1 MITESSNYPGHS
13 QSSQAPYT
21 SKPQHNYQQQT
32 AIYTGNKS
40 PGKSYPASQ
49 SAFTSYPN
57 HYAHQQQK
65 QIPESY
71 PGYPRMQ
78 QPSGKYTVSCHCQSF
93 HYIIIT
99 KLQTWEPKWE
109 SCLNSWRCNNPPE
122 NRLAQD
128 RKNSFPRWWESYFK
142 YPIMQQPSSK

>member
-1 MITESSNYPGHS
+1 
-13 QSSQAPYT
+13 
-21 SKPQHNYQQQT
+21 
-32 AIYTGNKS
+32 
-40 PGKSYPASQ
+40 
-49 SAFTSYPN
+49 
-57 HYAHQQQK
+57 
-65 QIPESY
+65 
-71 PGYPRMQ
+71 MQ

-142 YPIMQQPSSK
+142 YPIMQQPSRK